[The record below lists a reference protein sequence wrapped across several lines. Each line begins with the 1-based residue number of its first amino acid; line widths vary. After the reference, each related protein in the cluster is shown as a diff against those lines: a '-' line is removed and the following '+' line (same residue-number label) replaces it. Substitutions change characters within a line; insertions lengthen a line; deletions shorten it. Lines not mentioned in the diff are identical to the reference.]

1 MPFSEI
7 DTSSS
12 HEKYSD
18 PTSPSSINSTDHD
31 LPIAPQRS
39 NMQYTD
45 ERQQHQQQHQL
56 QQQQQQQQHATPRPS
71 HARNTIAGATPPPR
85 PSREGVDLGT
95 AARYNIV
102 NKEHNVID
110 DRPRSHMSR
119 HVEAAPVR
127 SASPHTMPNGRIHDT
142 AANGLP
148 PDRSLSPT
156 HRQQAHQPT
165 MNSTSPQPSALR
177 PKSLMPSVDSPMQ
190 DEKANLLRELKAR
203 EMIITEMKK
212 KEQWWRMEVSIARK
226 MRAARGETFDDQA
239 QTEEAMLVEFS
250 DASPDK
256 LKLFEQLI
264 AVKSEIRRVK
274 QSIIHQAQPMSL
286 KVEQADRMR
295 IAALQE
301 AGYFKSKYHALKSQ
315 QTEELARIEME
326 RAADLEKRLAL
337 AMAENDNLG
346 RQLEQLQQRAQ
357 HDHASRLAAE
367 ERAKEAHERAQEAQE
382 AHQRA
387 LDELAKMH
395 TRATKAEN
403 QAREGALQIAELTH
417 QLAQV
422 LSSETSS
429 HELSEAHLSISRL
442 EAANLKARNEAASL
456 RQRLAESMDEIA
468 RLRTLLGEREEALK
482 EATRQLEDSD
492 IQLGMMR
499 DALSRKGIAINGIP
513 ASSKPHATPTV
524 MGGF

>member
-1 MPFSEI
+1 MPLSEI
-7 DTSSS
+7 DTTSANQ
-12 HEKYSD
+12 KYSD
-18 PTSPSSINSTDHD
+18 PISPSSINSTDHE
-31 LPIAPQRS
+31 LPIVPQRS
-39 NMQYTD
+39 NIQHSD
-45 ERQQHQQQHQL
+45 ER
-56 QQQQQQQQHATPRPS
+56 QQQQQQQQQPPPRPS
-71 HARNTIAGATPPPR
+71 QPRNTIAGVTPPPR
-85 PSREGVDLGT
+85 PSREGVDLGSS
-95 AARYNIV
+95 ARYNII
-102 NKEHNVID
+102 NKDQNID
-110 DRPRSHMSR
+110 DRPKAHVPR

-148 PDRSLSPT
+148 LERSLSPT
-156 HRQQAHQPT
+156 HRQQIHQPV

-177 PKSLMPSVDSPMQ
+177 PKSLMTSSADSPMQ
-190 DEKANLLRELKAR
+190 DEKANLIRELKAR
-203 EMIITEMKK
+203 EMIIAEMKK

-226 MRAARGETFDDQA
+226 MRAAKGETFDDQA
-239 QTEEAMLVEFS
+239 QAEEAMLIEFS

-264 AVKSEIRRVK
+264 AVKSELRRVK
-274 QSIIHQAQPMSL
+274 QSIIHQAQPMSQ

-315 QTEELARIEME
+315 QTEELARIETE
-326 RAADLEKRLAL
+326 RAADLEKRLAQ
-337 AMAENDNLG
+337 AMAENDSLG

-357 HDHASRLAAE
+357 HDHASRVAAE

-395 TRATKAEN
+395 ARASKAEN

-417 QLAQV
+417 QLAQA

-456 RQRLAESMDEIA
+456 RQRLAECMDDIA
-468 RLRTLLGEREEALK
+468 RLRTLLSEREEALK

-499 DALSRKGIAINGIP
+499 DALSRKGIAINGIS
-513 ASSKPHATPTV
+513 ASSETSATTTV
-524 MGGF
+524 IGGF